1 MICKLLI
8 KKVKTNI
15 IVKDKISNTNNLIIE
30 EWKMESKKMLTKD
43 NHV

>member
-15 IVKDKISNTNNLIIE
+15 IVKDKISNNNNLIIE
-30 EWKMESKKMLTKD
+30 EWKMGSKKMLTKD
-43 NHV
+43 IRV

>member
-15 IVKDKISNTNNLIIE
+15 IVKDKISNNNNLIIE
-30 EWKMESKKMLTKD
+30 EWKMGSKKMLTKD

>member
-15 IVKDKISNTNNLIIE
+15 IVKDKISNNNNLIIE
-30 EWKMESKKMLTKD
+30 EWKMGNKKMLTKD

>member
-15 IVKDKISNTNNLIIE
+15 IVKDKISNNNNLIIE